1 MRTIKSII
9 AITAVG
15 SAAIIAESCAKQ
27 SDQAIEFET
36 RVDSIG
42 YLMPDFQ
49 GDSLY
54 FAAKYSVVW
63 PEKIGREDFEVL
75 RDTLLQLTF
84 GHCRATTFD
93 EASRIFMT
101 SGIKAYEQEG
111 DSSIVHV
118 RVPFTTAYDA
128 INNNVRLVGSD
139 VTLLTPK
146 VLVVQVN
153 TYDYAYGSAH
163 GMNMTRYLNYSLVD
177 HCLLTAENIFKPGSS
192 TAILDLINASAK
204 EHYPDEGT
212 LFPQPISGLGSIQ
225 ITEDDIV
232 FVYQPYEVAPYSTGV
247 VNIPVSKYDL
257 YRFMTPEASE
267 AMSDD

>member
-9 AITAVG
+9 AITAV
-15 SAAIIAESCAKQ
+15 SAAAVIAESCAKQ

-42 YLMPDFQ
+42 YLMPDLQ
-49 GDSLY
+49 GDSPY
-54 FAAKYSVVW
+54 FAARYSVVW

-84 GHCRATTFD
+84 GNCRATTFD
-93 EASRIFMT
+93 DAAHNFMT
-101 SGIKAYEQEG
+101 SGIKAYEEEG
-111 DSSIVHV
+111 DSTISHV
-118 RVPFTTAYDA
+118 RVPFETAFDA
-128 INNNVRLVGSD
+128 VNNNVRLVSSD

-177 HCLLTAENIFKPGSS
+177 HRLMTAENIFKPGSS
-192 TAILDLINASAK
+192 AAILDLINASAK

-212 LFPQPISGLGSIQ
+212 LFPRPISGMGSLQ
-225 ITEDDIV
+225 ITENDIM
-232 FVYQPYEVAPYSTGV
+232 FVYQPYEVAPFSTGV
-247 VNIPVSKYDL
+247 VSIPVSKYDL
-257 YRFMTPEASE
+257 YRFMTPHAAK